1 MPARAESDQ
10 EFAVKT
16 STVRKTG
23 RAKGTHFEVA
33 KRLGLVGCLEGPADL
48 AQHRRK
54 YIRRALGAKY
64 RPG

>member
-1 MPARAESDQ
+1 
-10 EFAVKT
+10 VKT